1 MAIKPLNSVAGFSVG
16 ENPNVVILAN
26 GDITTTSITTTG
38 VANLNEIANVKIS
51 GGTSGQVI
59 QTDGSGTL
67 SFVTIDTW
75 RIQNGTSNVQV
86 APSNGNVTVSVAGNA
101 NIATFTSSG
110 ANISG
115 YLTIEGTVTAN
126 GNISA
131 NNYLVTPASKDL
143 IIAPAT
149 NLVRTDA
156 NVNPYNDATYSLGN
170 NLARW
175 ANVYSKEANISG
187 NANIGT
193 VRTDNLLYANGQPWD
208 LQEAAG
214 SNTYV
219 QYNDGSNNF
228 GASANFTYDDSTQVL
243 AVTGNVVV
251 TDTANVGNLR
261 TDNLLYANGQ
271 PWDLQE
277 AAGSGTQIQYNDGS
291 NNFGASANFTY
302 NDATQAFYVNGTSSV
317 TGNANVGNLGT
328 AGVVTAAGNITGA
341 NLTTAGVV
349 TATGNIDG
357 GNLNTGGALSVTGN
371 ANVGNLGTTGLITA
385 TGNVIAGNVETAG
398 SVVGDVVT
406 ANTVVN
412 AGNLNVINNVTSSLI
427 PDATNTYDLGN
438 ATTTW
443 GNVYAANFVGNISG
457 NIAAPGANTDIVFND
472 NGIANAVAN
481 FTYDKTFNSG
491 GGLLNVGNTV
501 NGQIITDNLYTAYA
515 NVNGN
520 VDTSGNINA
529 SGNISG
535 ADITASGN
543 ISTTGAGGNL
553 TMTGGDIVGVNN
565 ISANTA
571 NFSGNIVALNST
583 LGNLATANYVNVA
596 NDINIIGNVNA
607 GNLVGPLANGTSN
620 IKIYQD
626 SNVEISIG
634 GVANIATFSATGLY
648 VDGEINTTEGNI
660 LSNGNVTANGFLNS
674 ANAIVTGEA
683 DLGSVKTATI
693 TAPVG
698 NITISAAG
706 TNENIILAPS
716 GTGNV
721 DVGLHNII
729 QLGAPVNPNDA
740 ATKEYV
746 DSVAQGLTIHTPVRV
761 EANAAL
767 TATYVQ
773 GGTTQTTTTI
783 TGGKTITFSTNHGLS
798 VNDGIVWDNS
808 FNGIVGGEAYW
819 VFSVPALNQIT
830 VKDGYNGAEVTTLTN
845 GTGLTQSSR
854 ANPGVGATLTN
865 AGANAALVIDGITL
879 ANGDRVLVYN
889 QVNAYEN
896 GVYAVTDIGSPTTA
910 WVLTRSSDMD
920 KYIPQSVNG
929 MGYGDYFFIQEGVL
943 AAGESYVM
951 TAPQGEV
958 IIGTDN
964 ISFTQFQAAGSYTAG
979 SGINITGTVISAN
992 VDLVTTDIVGGNIV
1006 VKASANLTT
1015 PNVGDATFSSL
1026 TWNNLSN
1033 GNVTANNLST
1043 ANIANVGLDLT
1054 VGGLVQVNGN
1064 ITSNSWVNANN
1075 AFITNDVSAAGN
1087 VIAANITANSTVSA
1101 ANVEVSGTTVTDYLT
1116 VNNAITG
1123 NTADFSGNVV
1133 VPNISVNLELSGNTA
1148 NFSGAVVADSL
1159 TVVNNLAGN
1168 TANFSGNVEALNANL
1183 GNLVTANYF
1192 TGTLANGTSNVA
1204 IPTANGNVNITSGG
1218 NLTLVVTDVGAN
1230 IAGNLDV
1237 TGDFSV
1243 GALSATNVKADTAL
1257 FVGNTTVTWANV
1269 TTTSVAAN
1277 QTVSSF
1283 TLTGLGITGVEWL
1296 VKGVDS
1302 TGSKYSVATV
1312 QAVTDGTTVDYTTY
1326 GTVQLG
1332 GYTGSLAVNIV
1343 GSTIRLQ
1350 VTPAS
1355 SNSTVWTTQYRLI

>member
-26 GDITTTSITTTG
+26 GDITTTNITTTG

-187 NANIGT
+187 NANIGA

-371 ANVGNLGTTGLITA
+371 ANVGNLGTAGLITA

-515 NVNGN
+515 NINGN

-535 ADITASGN
+535 TDITASGN
-543 ISTTGAGGNL
+543 ISTTGSGGNL

-596 NDINIIGNVNA
+596 NDVNVIGNVNA

-660 LSNGNVTANGFLNS
+660 LSNGNVTANGFLNG
-674 ANAIVTGEA
+674 ANAVITGEA
-683 DLGSVKTATI
+683 DLGSVKTANI

-698 NITISAAG
+698 NITINAAG
-706 TNENIILAPS
+706 TDGSILLVP
-716 GTGNV
+716 TGNGTV
-721 DVGLHNII
+721 DAGTKRITGVADPLFD
-729 QLGAPVNPNDA
+729 QDA
-740 ATKEYV
+740 ATKIYV
-746 DSVAQGLTIHTPVRV
+746 DQVAQGLDVKASVAYATT
-761 EANAAL
+761 AAL
-767 TATYVQ
+767 PAYTYNN
-773 GGTTQTTTTI
+773 GASGIGATI
-783 TGGKTITFSTNHGLS
+783 TAS
-798 VNDGIVWDNS
+798 
-808 FNGIVGGEAYW
+808 A
-819 VFSVPALNQIT
+819 
-830 VKDGYNGAEVTTLTN
+830 NGAL
-845 GTGLTQSSR
+845 S
-854 ANPGVGATLTN
+854 
-865 AGANAALVIDGITL
+865 IDGGSP
-879 ANGDRVLVYN
+879 AVGDRVLIKNETGANQPYN
-889 QVNAYEN
+889 GIYVVTNA
-896 GVYAVTDIGSPTTA
+896 GSA
-910 WVLTRSSDMD
+910 SAAFVLTRATDFDNSSPSGE
-920 KYIPQSVNG
+920 IPGAFTFVEDGSTNADTGWVCVTNSP
-929 MGYGDYFFIQEGVL
+929 VT
-943 AAGESYVM
+943 V
-951 TAPQGEV
+951 
-958 IIGTDN
+958 GTTN
-964 ISFTQFQAAGSYTAG
+964 ITFTQFSGAGSYTG
-979 SGINITGTVISAN
+979 SDGINITGTLITAN
-992 VDLVTTDIVGGNIV
+992 VDNETTAIVSGNIA

-1043 ANIANVGLDLT
+1043 ANIANIGLDLT

-1087 VIAANITANSTVSA
+1087 VLAANITANSTVSA

-1133 VPNISVNLELSGNTA
+1133 VPNLSVNLELSGNTA

-1237 TGDFSV
+1237 TGNFNV

-1257 FVGNTTVTWANV
+1257 FVGDTTVTWANV

-1302 TGSKYSVATV
+1302 TGNKYSVATV
-1312 QAVTDGTTVDYTTY
+1312 QAVTDGTTADYTTY

-1355 SNSTVWTTQYRLI
+1355 SNATVWTTQYRLI